1 MLSLLS
7 RDLKHCLHHCY
18 HSNHVTC
25 KMIYMT
31 ITLHIT
37 RCSTW
42 LSRVIQDCLHYYNV
56 TNKMV
61 KMTITWHTQWFTWLS
76 CDIQYIFRE
85 YHVTHKL
92 CYMISSD
99 KQDDLHSFH
108 MNYKMSYTDITW
120 RLRWRL
126 KRTVSIS
133 VNS

>member
-7 RDLKHCLHHCY
+7 RDLKDCLHHCY